1 MTISEKSTTFHGKKV
16 AEYVAGEPA
25 SASPATTV
33 YRLALE
39 YDAEQSMSGLLL
51 DFLAG
56 IDQSKLEALVIGA
69 WNEPHDEGPREV
81 LDELIRLAPQL
92 PSLKALF
99 VGDIT
104 YEECEI
110 SWIIQGEYAGLLAA
124 YPQLEELR
132 IRGST
137 NLELP
142 PFTHSKLRSFAIEC
156 GGLPQ
161 SVLSALA
168 RSSMPA
174 LEHLELWIGT
184 DGYGFDGNL
193 ATVRETVNALR
204 TPGLRYLGLRD
215 AEIADDIAAWLA
227 GEAWVASL
235 HTLDLSLGTLSDI
248 GANALLASPHVG
260 GLKKLDL
267 SHHYIS
273 EPLQARLR
281 AAIPGV
287 VLADHQDGGENERY
301 VAVGE

>member
-1 MTISEKSTTFHGKKV
+1 MTISEKSSTFHGKKI
-16 AEYVAGEPA
+16 ADYVVGKPA
-25 SASPATTV
+25 SASPTTTA

-51 DFLAG
+51 DFLAST
-56 IDQSKLEALVIGA
+56 DKSKLEALVIGA
-69 WNEPHDEGPREV
+69 WNEPHDDGPREV

-110 SWIIQGEYAGLLAA
+110 SWIIQSEYASLLNA

-142 PFTHSKLRSFAIEC
+142 AFTHHKLRSFAIEC

-174 LEHLELWIGT
+174 LEHLELWVGT
-184 DGYGFDGNL
+184 DHYGFDGSL

-204 TPGLRYLGLRD
+204 TPRLRYLGLRD
-215 AEIADDIAAWLA
+215 AEIADEIAGWLA

-235 HTLDLSLGTLSDI
+235 DTLDLSLGTLSDV
-248 GANALLASPHVG
+248 GANALLASPHLR
-260 GLKKLDL
+260 GLRKLDL

-273 EPLQARLR
+273 EPLQAKLR

-287 VLADHQDGGENERY
+287 VLDDHQEGGEDDRY